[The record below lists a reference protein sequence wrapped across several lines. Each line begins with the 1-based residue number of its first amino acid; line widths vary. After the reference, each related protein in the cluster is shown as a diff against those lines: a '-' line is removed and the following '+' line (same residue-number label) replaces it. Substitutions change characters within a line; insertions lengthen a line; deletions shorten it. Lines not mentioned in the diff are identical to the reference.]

1 MPAPDTAARRCLY
14 GRGCVHFGSM
24 MARGSRGGC
33 RFEGPTSLSSPFPGH
48 SCVAHGCE
56 VAAGEVRGERFCLVP
71 FLCCRRLASRSFW
84 HCNTFLH
91 SLSFSLCGASLSESL
106 RPRTWL
112 IDSQAEQGVQ
122 VALRPSV
129 SRCSTLRAIRA
140 MPVDSQSFH
149 GAVCLGPRP
158 GAWSVGV
165 CRAESARSRVDALA
179 SRGLQLS
186 VSFSLLKLLL
196 RASVPLKPADST
208 PARCPTPS
216 APDRCTRSC
225 TLSPSR
231 RSRTTSSAGSPARR
245 PSRPPRMSHSQS
257 RSTSPSSLAVRTSW
271 PTDPRTV
278 SAQTPQTSSFPL
290 FFPKPNSTRRRVGVR
305 AAPRCAGT
313 LAHCASRTAWQEF
326 MMV

>member
-1 MPAPDTAARRCLY
+1 MALITPAHMPAPDTAARRCLY

-186 VSFSLLKLLL
+186 LSLFSSSCSARLSHSSQPTQRPQDAQPRRRRTGAL
-196 RASVPLKPADST
+196 A
-208 PARCPTPS
+208 PARSPPPV
-216 APDRCTRSC
+216 APAQHRALDPRLDAHLDHQGCRTRS
-225 TLSPSR
+225 LGLPR
-231 RSRTTSSAGSPARR
+231 HHLWRSGL
-245 PSRPPRMSHSQS
+245 HGQ
-257 RSTSPSSLAVRTSW
+257 
-271 PTDPRTV
+271 PT
-278 SAQTPQTSSFPL
+278 
-290 FFPKPNSTRRRVGVR
+290 RV
-305 AAPRCAGT
+305 P
-313 LAHCASRTAWQEF
+313 
-326 MMV
+326 